1 MKKHEIKSGRTK
13 PPEVRTREQIENE
26 TFNRM
31 LLWVAVAAVVE
42 VVMVLINRF
51 YINTRV
57 SELNAKIVLYYVLTA
72 LPFVG
77 AALFVILLVVAVRM
91 RRSDTGKDGTLQVA
105 MAFGFLCMG
114 VCGLLM
120 RNYESTVAPMVLAVV
135 PGLGVLMMVFYLY
148 PKEFFACGIVGGL
161 GLLGL
166 WVYRT
171 LSSGTIYYAYLI
183 LTVGIAAAGAVLA
196 WKLKKAGGVWKG
208 KNRSWTL
215 LQSDAAYLPY
225 YLTAVITLVL
235 LLLPLVVSAMGYY
248 GVWAV
253 AAWLFILA
261 VYFTAKLM

>member
-1 MKKHEIKSGRTK
+1 
-13 PPEVRTREQIENE
+13 
-26 TFNRM
+26 M

-120 RNYESTVAPMVLAVV
+120 RNYEEHRCPHGAGRGAWAWGPDD
-135 PGLGVLMMVFYLY
+135 GVYLY

-183 LTVGIAAAGAVLA
+183 LTVVIAAAGAVLA
-196 WKLKKAGGVWKG
+196 WKLKKAGGVWKD

-248 GVWAV
+248 GVWAM

>member
-1 MKKHEIKSGRTK
+1 
-13 PPEVRTREQIENE
+13 
-26 TFNRM
+26 
-31 LLWVAVAAVVE
+31 
-42 VVMVLINRF
+42 
-51 YINTRV
+51 
-57 SELNAKIVLYYVLTA
+57 
-72 LPFVG
+72 
-77 AALFVILLVVAVRM
+77 
-91 RRSDTGKDGTLQVA
+91 

-166 WVYRT
+166 WVYRP

-183 LTVGIAAAGAVLA
+183 LTVVIAAAGAVLA

-248 GVWAV
+248 GVWAM

>member
-148 PKEFFACGIVGGL
+148 QKEFFACGILGGL

-171 LSSGTIYYAYLI
+171 FSSGTLYYAFFAF
-183 LTVGIAAAGAVLA
+183 TVIVAVAGALLA
-196 WKLKKAGGVWKG
+196 WKLKQADGVWKRG
-208 KNRSWTL
+208 ERSWTL
-215 LQSDAAYLPY
+215 LQPDAAYPTY
-225 YLTAVITLVL
+225 YLTAVVAIVV
-235 LLLPLVVSAMGYY
+235 LLLPLAVSAMGYY
-248 GVWAV
+248 GVWV
-253 AAWLFILA
+253 LAAWLFILA

>member
-105 MAFGFLCMG
+105 MAFGFC
-114 VCGLLM
+114 
-120 RNYESTVAPMVLAVV
+120 AW
-135 PGLGVLMMVFYLY
+135 
-148 PKEFFACGIVGGL
+148 AC
-161 GLLGL
+161 
-166 WVYRT
+166 
-171 LSSGTIYYAYLI
+171 
-183 LTVGIAAAGAVLA
+183 AA
-196 WKLKKAGGVWKG
+196 
-208 KNRSWTL
+208 
-215 LQSDAAYLPY
+215 
-225 YLTAVITLVL
+225 
-235 LLLPLVVSAMGYY
+235 
-248 GVWAV
+248 
-253 AAWLFILA
+253 F
-261 VYFTAKLM
+261 